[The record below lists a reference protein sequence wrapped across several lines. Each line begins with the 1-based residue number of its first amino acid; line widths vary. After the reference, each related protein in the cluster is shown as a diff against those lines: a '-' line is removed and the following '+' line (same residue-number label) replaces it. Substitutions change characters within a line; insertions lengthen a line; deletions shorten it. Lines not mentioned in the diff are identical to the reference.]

1 MKHRFENHDLTTT
14 HSGQLVDLTA
24 DVEQAVAESGVVNGL
39 AVVYTPHTTCAV
51 LINERES
58 GFTADFSDVLEGLIP
73 RAGDGSMYRHDDL
86 EIRTEGLDGD
96 PHETPNGHSHCR
108 AALIGSSS
116 QSIPIVEGEL
126 RLGRWQKVFL
136 CELDHS
142 RERKVFIQVLGE

>member
-14 HSGQLVDLTA
+14 HCGQLVDLTE
-24 DVEQAVAESGVVNGL
+24 DVEQAVADSGIVNGL

-58 GFTADFSDVLEGLIP
+58 GFISDFSELLESLVPSEGP
-73 RAGDGSMYRHDDL
+73 YYRHDDL

-108 AALIGSSS
+108 AALIGSAS
-116 QSIPIVEGEL
+116 QSIPIVEGTL

-142 RERKVFIQVLGE
+142 RERKVFIQLLGE